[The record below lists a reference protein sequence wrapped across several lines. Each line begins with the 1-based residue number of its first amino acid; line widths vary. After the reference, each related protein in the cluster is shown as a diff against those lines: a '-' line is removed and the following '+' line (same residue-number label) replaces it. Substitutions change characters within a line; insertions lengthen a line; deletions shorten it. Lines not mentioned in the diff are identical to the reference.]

1 MKKIFSLI
9 LAFLM
14 LFVVSFAVTA
24 AAEDNRIYSDPVS
37 TEKGSTIEIP
47 VKIENNTGIMG
58 FAIDVSYDNNVLNP
72 VSVEGSDSFC
82 GMFNDSIETSDA
94 GSFTVLYTGTE
105 SIESDGLLFTLKFK
119 VSDSAAGNTSV
130 NLSYCQEDTFDE
142 EFSEVELKCE
152 SISVSVKDN
161 NSEPDDP
168 SDPTDPSDP
177 PSDPEPGDDE
187 LKLSVRIKN
196 WAAGLNS
203 PWNTIMSVIVAPVVF
218 VLQIF
223 GR

>member
-1 MKKIFSLI
+1 MKRFISIILTFTMLFG
-9 LAFLM
+9 LAF
-14 LFVVSFAVTA
+14 AVKA
-24 AAEDNRIYSDPVS
+24 ATKDNRIYSEPITAEKNS
-37 TEKGSTIEIP
+37 TVEIP

-58 FAIDVSYDNNVLNP
+58 FSIDVSYDSSVLTP
-72 VSVEGSDSFC
+72 VSVEGSEILT
-82 GMFNDSIETSDA
+82 GMLNDSIETSDA

-119 VSDSAAGNTSV
+119 VSDSAVGNTSV

-161 NSEPDDP
+161 NSEPDDH
-168 SDPTDPSDP
+168 SDPTDPSDH
-177 PSDPEPGDDE
+177 PSDPEPGDEE